1 MVCGIAVSPGVALAT
16 ALVVMKDDVSFD
28 RSPVAP
34 RAIDKEVERFK
45 LAVEES
51 AKQLTQIA
59 AQVEKK
65 LGADKA
71 AIFEGHLMLVEDE
84 EFSEAVIEKIRE
96 QRFPAPA
103 AVEDVVSEHAA
114 AMEELE
120 DEYLRA
126 RAADIRDLGHRLLLN
141 CLGISPQGLELID
154 EEVIIVAEDLTPSQT
169 AVLDTAKVRGIITEK
184 GNRTSH
190 TAIMAA
196 SMEIPAIVAAENAT
210 SLIKDGDM
218 VGLDAEHNRILVNP
232 TSSQLDQIR
241 YQQEQY
247 QIERKQL
254 EELRDQPAMTTDG
267 VQIKLAANIGSPSES
282 GPAVSKGAEGVGL
295 YRVEFLFME
304 KSESPDEEEQYQAFK
319 SVVDDMQGRP
329 VVIRTLDVGGDKDLP
344 YLALPEEANPF
355 LGCRGIR
362 LCFER
367 PGLLVKQ
374 LRALLRV
381 GVHGDVRILIPMISA
396 LDEVRRFKEFLAEA
410 KTSLEH
416 DGIPHAE
423 TLPVGVMIE
432 TPAAVFLAPHLIRET
447 DFFSIGTNDLTQYTL
462 AVDRQNER
470 IADLFEQL
478 SPAVLMSIKQATDA
492 AREEGK
498 SVCVCGQ
505 MAGDVLSSLLLIGL
519 GVEELSMS
527 PVHIPRVKSAIRK
540 HSRAELRELAR
551 KVLGLATAGEVRAK
565 LEKYLR

>member
-1 MVCGIAVSPGVALAT
+1 MVGGIAVSPGVALAA
-16 ALVVMKDDVSFD
+16 ALVVNNEDVSFD
-28 RSPVAP
+28 RTPVLP
-34 RAIDKEVERFK
+34 EFIDREIDHFK
-45 LAVEES
+45 HAVEES
-51 AKQLTQIA
+51 AAQLLHIS

-65 LGADKA
+65 LGSNKA

-84 EFSEAVIEKIRE
+84 EFSEAVIEKICE

-103 AVEDVVSEHAA
+103 AVEYVVNEHAA

-120 DEYLRA
+120 DEYLRG
-126 RAADIRDLGHRLLLN
+126 RAADIRDLGQRLVLN
-141 CLGISPQGLELID
+141 CLGITPQGLEFID
-154 EEVIIVAEDLTPSQT
+154 NEVIIVAGDLTPSQT
-169 AVLDTAKVRGIITEK
+169 ATLDVSKVKGIIIEK

-196 SMEIPAIVAAENAT
+196 SMEIPAIVAVKGAS
-210 SLIKDGDM
+210 SLIKDGDL

-232 TSSQLDQIR
+232 SSSQLDQIK

-254 EELRDQPAMTTDG
+254 EEFRDLPAVTTDG
-267 VQIKLAANIGSPSES
+267 VEIKLAANIGSPSES
-282 GPAVSKGAEGVGL
+282 GPAVSKGAQGVGL

-319 SVVDDMQGRP
+319 AVVDDMQGRP
-329 VVIRTLDVGGDKDLP
+329 VVIRILDVGGDKDLP
-344 YLALPEEANPF
+344 YLSLPEEANPF

-362 LCFER
+362 LCLER

-374 LRALLRV
+374 LRALLRA
-381 GVHGDVRILIPMISA
+381 GVHGDVRILIPMVSA

-410 KTSLEH
+410 KISLEH
-416 DGIPHAE
+416 DGIPHADN
-423 TLPVGVMIE
+423 LPVGVMIE

-478 SPAVLMSIKQATDA
+478 SPAVLLSIKKTVDA

-498 SVCVCGQ
+498 PVCVCGQ
-505 MAGDVLSSLLLIGL
+505 MAGDVSSSLLLIGL

-540 HSRAELRELAR
+540 HSSIELHELAR
-551 KVLGLATAGEVRAK
+551 KVLSFATTDEVRAK
-565 LEKYLR
+565 LEKYLG

>member
-1 MVCGIAVSPGVALAT
+1 MVGGIAVSPGVALAS
-16 ALVVMKDDVSFD
+16 ALVVKNEDVAFD
-28 RSPVAP
+28 RAAVAP
-34 RAIDKEVERFK
+34 GATDLEIERFK
-45 LAVEES
+45 GAVEKS
-51 AKQLTQIA
+51 AAQLANIA

-103 AVEDVVSEHAA
+103 AVEDVVNEHAA

-126 RAADIRDLGHRLLLN
+126 RAADIRDLGHRLVLN

-154 EEVIIVAEDLTPSQT
+154 NEVILVAEDLTPSQT
-169 AVLDTAKVRGIITEK
+169 ATLDTSKVKGIITEK

-196 SMEIPAIVAAENAT
+196 SMEIPAIVAADGAT
-210 SLIKDGDM
+210 SLIKDGEM

-232 TSSQLDQIR
+232 TSSQLDQIK

-247 QIERKQL
+247 RIERKQL
-254 EELRDQPAMTTDG
+254 EELRELPAVTTDG
-267 VQIKLAANIGSPSES
+267 VEIKLAANIGSPSES
-282 GPAVSKGAEGVGL
+282 GPAVSKGAQGVGL

-374 LRALLRV
+374 LRALLRA
-381 GVHGDVRILIPMISA
+381 GVHGDVRILIPMISS

-410 KTSLEH
+410 KASLEH
-416 DGIPHAE
+416 DGISHADK
-423 TLPVGVMIE
+423 LPVGVMIE

-498 SVCVCGQ
+498 PVCVCGQ

-551 KVLGLATAGEVRAK
+551 KVLALATADEVRAK
-565 LEKYLR
+565 LEKYLS